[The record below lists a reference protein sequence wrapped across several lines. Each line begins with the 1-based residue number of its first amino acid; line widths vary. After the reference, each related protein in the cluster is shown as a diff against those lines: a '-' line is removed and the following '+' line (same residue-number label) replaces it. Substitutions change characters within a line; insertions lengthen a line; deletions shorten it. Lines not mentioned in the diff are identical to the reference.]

1 MSAPDFEILDR
12 YTLPIEVV
20 IRTTREEDLDGLEWF
35 GMFTPHRELIR
46 EAFRRQQCGEV
57 VMLVA
62 EVNGF
67 PAGQAWIDLTRH
79 AAASVGMVWAVRVL
93 PLLQHKGLGTRLLAA
108 AEEVIRARGLAVAE
122 IGVEKHN
129 PGARRLYE
137 RVGYRVTREEY
148 EEYEYTTPDGARM
161 RVPLDQWILRKTLR
175 TGEGA
180 AEGNREGKA

>member
-1 MSAPDFEILDR
+1 MSAAGFQVLDR

-62 EVNGF
+62 EVNSF
-67 PAGQAWIDLTRH
+67 PAGQAWIDLTRY
-79 AAASVGMVWAVRVL
+79 AAASVGMVWALRVL
-93 PLLQHKGLGTRLLAA
+93 PLLQHKGVGTRLLAA
-108 AEEVIRARGLAVAE
+108 AEVVIRARGLAAAE

-148 EEYEYTTPDGARM
+148 EEYEYTTPDGVRM
-161 RVPLDQWILRKTLR
+161 RVPVDQWILRKMLR
-175 TGEGA
+175 LGDGA
-180 AEGNREGKA
+180 ADANPEGEA